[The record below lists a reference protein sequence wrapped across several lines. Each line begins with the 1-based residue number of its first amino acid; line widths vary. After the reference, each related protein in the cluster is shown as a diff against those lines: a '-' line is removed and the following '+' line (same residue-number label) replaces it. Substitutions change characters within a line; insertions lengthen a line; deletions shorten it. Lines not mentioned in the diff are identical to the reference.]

1 MIMLFQCVYLAVVLT
16 ENGEVTGG
24 MQEGPR
30 MVWRVL
36 MFLPGLLIMFVMNWT
51 VKVRYRF

>member
-30 MVWRVL
+30 MVWRVI